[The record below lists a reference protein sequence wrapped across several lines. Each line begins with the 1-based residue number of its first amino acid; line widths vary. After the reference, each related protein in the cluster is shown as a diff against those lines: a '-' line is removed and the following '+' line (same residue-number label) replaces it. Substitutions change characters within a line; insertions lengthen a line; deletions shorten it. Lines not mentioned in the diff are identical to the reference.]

1 VPLEDIEMFSIDQFH
16 NPYLP
21 LGGKRVDVIVTLTA
35 DASVGA
41 TQSQS
46 RVVGFIVD
54 RSGSMAGDRIKA
66 VKSAAI
72 RAIGMLDPATQF
84 FVVAFNS
91 KGFVIVSPGP
101 ATDDNKMTAA
111 SRLKNLDADDGTAM
125 STGLATAR
133 EQFAKFPNALRY
145 AVFLTDGKNESES
158 AQNVAN
164 VLQQCQGLFEAD
176 CWGIGTD
183 WKVGE
188 VQEIA
193 RTLLGKASLIPEP
206 AGIEVAFRAA
216 MGKAA
221 AKSIQDV
228 RLRLWTPAT
237 TQLAFVKQ
245 VNPTIED
252 LSTRGALAKPQTRD
266 YPTGNWG
273 AGESRDYHVAVDVT
287 PGALDDEVLAL
298 RPSVVWREGGAGG
311 AVDQE
316 VKPAE
321 SRVLVTWADDD
332 RSTRI
337 EPHVAHY
344 TGQAELAE
352 AIQAGLARR
361 EAGDEAG
368 ATQLLGRAV
377 KIAYE
382 SQNDG
387 LTSRL
392 RKLVD
397 VVDPASGT
405 VKLRKADKAAE
416 MDLLLESTTT
426 KRSRQPDP
434 AANPTGS

>member
-1 VPLEDIEMFSIDQFH
+1 MFTIDQFH

-21 LGGKRVDVIVTLTA
+21 LGGKRVDVVVTLTA
-35 DASVGA
+35 AAGSAEVS
-41 TQSQS
+41 SQS

-72 RAIGMLDPATQF
+72 KAIGMLDSSTQF

-91 KGFVIVSPGP
+91 KGYVIVPPGP
-101 ATDDNKMTAA
+101 ATDDNKMSAA
-111 SRLKNLDADDGTAM
+111 WQLKNLTADDGTAM

-133 EQFAKFPNALRY
+133 EQFQKFPNALRY

-158 AQNVAN
+158 PQNVAN
-164 VLQQCQGLFEAD
+164 ELRQCQGLFETD
-176 CWGIGTD
+176 CWGIGIE

-193 RTLLGKASLIPEP
+193 RTLLGKASLIPDP
-206 AGIEVAFRAA
+206 SGIEEAFHAA

-228 RLRLWTPAT
+228 RLRLWTPAS
-237 TQLAFVKQ
+237 TQVAFVKQ

-252 LSTRGALAKPQTRD
+252 LTSRATLAKPQVRD

-273 AGESRDYHVAVDVT
+273 SGESRDYHVALDLT
-287 PGALDDEVLAL
+287 PGGMDDEVLAL
-298 RPSVVWREGGAGG
+298 RPSVVWRETGPAGTI
-311 AVDQE
+311 DQE
-316 VKPAE
+316 VKPPE

-344 TGQAELAE
+344 TGQAELAQ
-352 AIQAGLARR
+352 AIQTGLARR
-361 EAGDEAG
+361 EAGDETG

-382 SQNDG
+382 SQNDE

-397 VVDPASGT
+397 VIDPAAGT
-405 VKLRKADKAAE
+405 VKPRKADKVAE

-426 KRSRQPDP
+426 KRSRRPDP
-434 AANPTGS
+434 SPNQAGS

>member
-1 VPLEDIEMFSIDQFH
+1 VFTIDQFH

-21 LGGKRVDVIVTLTA
+21 LGGKRVDVVVTLTA
-35 DASVGA
+35 DAGA
-41 TQSQS
+41 GEMRSQS

-72 RAIGMLDPATQF
+72 KAIGMLDAATQF

-91 KGFVIVSPGP
+91 KGYVIVPPGP

-111 SRLKNLDADDGTAM
+111 SRLKNLSADDGTAM
-125 STGLATAR
+125 STGLATAL
-133 EQFAKFPNALRY
+133 EQFQKFPNALRY

-158 AQNVAN
+158 PQNVAN
-164 VLQQCQGLFEAD
+164 ALRQCQGVFEAD
-176 CWGIGTD
+176 CWGIGTE

-188 VQEIA
+188 VQDIA
-193 RTLLGKASLIPEP
+193 RTLLGKASLIPDLG
-206 AGIEVAFRAA
+206 GIEAVFHAA
-216 MGKAA
+216 IGKAA

-228 RLRLWTPAT
+228 RLRLWTPASA
-237 TQLAFVKQ
+237 QLAFVKQ

-252 LSTRGALAKPQTRD
+252 LTSRGALAKPQTRD

-273 AGESRDYHVAVDVT
+273 AGESRDYHVAIDVP

-298 RPSVVWREGGAGG
+298 RPSVVWREMGPAGV
-311 AVDQE
+311 VDQE
-316 VKPAE
+316 VKPPE

-344 TGQAELAE
+344 TGQAELAKS
-352 AIQAGLARR
+352 IQDGLARR
-361 EAGDEAG
+361 EAGDENG
-368 ATQLLGRAV
+368 ATELLGRAV

-382 SQNDG
+382 SQNDE

-392 RKLVD
+392 HKLVD
-397 VVDPASGT
+397 VIDPASGT
-405 VKLRKADKAAE
+405 VKLRKADKVAE

-426 KRSRQPDP
+426 KRSRRPDP
-434 AANPTGS
+434 AAIPPAGS